1 MYQTLQPLIGCCY
14 RVDRKSVGLL
24 YETIS
29 ILTNIAFNTLQK
41 NAFMNALFDV
51 KDKVVILS
59 GHQGRMGVSLAD
71 CLVQEGAIVLLLG
84 SCPEEGR
91 ALVEAMILKGG
102 EAAFFEVDPSD
113 AFGLLQVQE
122 DIMLEYGRIDALVYE
137 LEGLPNMTMASCSCG
152 LLDVTPPTPCQSTNN
167 WLENALLTIRTFLK
181 PMLRQ
186 QEGSIVF
193 LLDYPQTRRRVSECT
208 HTQVL
213 RDVTVLTKAL
223 AGELV
228 QRFGSTYRVNTLMV
242 GNDNPV
248 QFNPEN
254 LQGTLHFL
262 ISEASLAMTGNIV
275 LVDEG
280 FHIFADNATL
290 TTEFV

>member
-1 MYQTLQPLIGCCY
+1 MYQTLQPLIRCCY

-167 WLENALLTIRTFLK
+167 RLENALLTIRTFLK

-193 LLDYPQTRRRVSECT
+193 LLDYPQTRRRISECT

-228 QRFGSTYRVNTLMV
+228 QRFGSTYRVNTLMA

-254 LQGTLHFL
+254 LQGTLRFL

-280 FHIFADNATL
+280 FHIFADNPTL